1 MQDIAVALG
10 RLDEPT
16 RARVLHWTEER
27 FHGTA
32 PFVTAPA
39 PLYAVPGPRPSAGPD
54 ESADESLSVAT
65 LDDLFVRSGPRAVK
79 KPVTEV
85 PGQSVNGMLRDF
97 VSEFQDVVREWN
109 VACDGPA
116 DGRTV
121 EPAGLIAS

>member
-1 MQDIAVALG
+1 MQDIAAALS

-27 FHGTA
+27 FQGSA
-32 PFVTAPA
+32 PIIRAPA
-39 PLYAVPGPRPSAGPD
+39 PLYAVPGRRPGADPD
-54 ESADESLSVAT
+54 EVVDESLSVST
-65 LDDLFVRSGPRAVK
+65 LDDFFVRRGPKALK

-116 DGRTV
+116 DQRTV
-121 EPAGLIAS
+121 EPASLIAS